1 LLSLYCNICS
11 ADVDEKNID
20 AHINDKAHQQN
31 KRKIL
36 DEKNKEDENPKSV
49 IQIWS
54 ESSNIH

>member
-1 LLSLYCNICS
+1 M
-11 ADVDEKNID
+11 DEKNID

-54 ESSNIH
+54 ESSNTH